1 MPLCYK
7 RRLALL
13 LFLLSV
19 TLLAP
24 AQVCRVTPLSPAQ
37 PPLKVLEGER
47 ATESETFQTGVT
59 AVSPE
64 RLIFFFDTASRIRR
78 ITPDNRMETVAGN
91 GTRTERVTTGEARTN
106 GLPSVGQLLFS
117 RDGVLHFTATGQ
129 VFRLRDGRI
138 EHVAG
143 SGRPGFN
150 VEEGA
155 PEDVNLGGIVNIAF
169 SFNNELLIVDGYNR
183 VRRLDADGVLRTIA
197 GSTLIAAATGLTGDG
212 RPATQAALSNP
223 RQVVPFPDGSYWIR
237 DLGGRHLRLVGA
249 DGIIRT
255 VNQSFDTAVSILQ
268 FPNGA
273 PGASSAN
280 RVYPIRTNG
289 IVETGSNPFPPF
301 TGTPRAID
309 NEGALYFEGSTRPDQ
324 RFPLVRL
331 ANARQQVLA
340 GAPVPPLVEG
350 QAPPYGVWN
359 PRTNS
364 LVYSTNLGTHSAIV
378 EAGARPRVLVG
389 GGGEIGDA
397 GGKRATELTIYGIV
411 AFTIDSEG
419 RIIVGDTYRSRI
431 LVVETSGQV
440 SVLKDAAG
448 QDIVYNTMGSLSSH
462 QRLAADAVGN
472 LYWFQAGATPT
483 GGVFEST
490 IAVWSKATRN
500 VTTFSLRGLYHLL
513 TLPDG
518 TVAAIAGNGSNFRR
532 ILRLSPNGVGE
543 AEPGTAMLP
552 YVSFTR
558 WQSRPYFTAVNR
570 LFRGEFGRMEY
581 LDLPVLE
588 TGATF
593 APDYVLAGDTL
604 IVHSNDGGFY
614 RLDEPASCNWIQQPV
629 IETRN
634 IVNAANG
641 QNPGVVAPRQLI
653 KVIGTGLGP
662 AGGQGFVLDGSL
674 RATGQAA
681 PYPALTLGNWSGAI
695 EFATVTGT
703 VLPVLYSDDTQAV
716 YQVQT
721 GVPAAGYLLYYSW
734 QGLQII
740 HPDRIAAR
748 AANPALF
755 AAAKLADGFLPLAE
769 DATGARLMEDQAVA
783 PGSVVV
789 FVASGLGNLAD
800 NLANGQFCAATGNA
814 VTETPVL
821 TIGGLEAEVIFAGC
835 YPGAI
840 AGTYQIQ
847 VRVPDE
853 LQPGLHPITLEARG
867 QRMAEEPRL
876 LLRIG
881 TAN

>member
-1 MPLCYK
+1 MAHLGIIFSLT
-7 RRLALL
+7 LAAL
-13 LFLLSV
+13 
-19 TLLAP
+19 
-24 AQVCRVTPLSPAQ
+24 AQVCPVTPLSPSQ

-47 ATESETFQTGVT
+47 STESETFQTSVT
-59 AVSPE
+59 AVSPD
-64 RLIFFFDTASRIRR
+64 RQIHFYDTASRIRR
-78 ITPDNRMETVAGN
+78 ITPDNRMETLAGN
-91 GTRTERVTTGEARTN
+91 GTRTERVTTGDARAN
-106 GLPSVGQLLFS
+106 GLPAVGQLLFS

-129 VFRLRDGRI
+129 VFRLRNRQI
-138 EHVAG
+138 ELVAG

-155 PEDVNLGGIVNIAF
+155 PADVNLGGIVNIAF
-169 SFNNELLIVDGYNR
+169 SFSNELLIVDGYSR

-197 GSTLIAAATGLTGDG
+197 GSTLIAAAAGLTGDG

-237 DLGGRHLRLVGA
+237 DLGGRHLRLVGT

-268 FPNGA
+268 FPNGS

-280 RVYPIRTNG
+280 RVYPIRNNG
-289 IVETGSNPFPPF
+289 VVETGSNPFPPF

-309 NEGALYFEGSTRPDQ
+309 SEGALYFEGSTRPDQ
-324 RFPLVRL
+324 RAPLVRL

-340 GAPVPPLVEG
+340 GAPVPPIVEG
-350 QAPPYGVWN
+350 QAPPFGLWN

-364 LVYSTNLGTHSAIV
+364 LLYSTNLGTYSAIV

-389 GGGEIGDA
+389 GGPEISDA
-397 GGKRATELTIYGIV
+397 GGKRATDLTIYGIV
-411 AFTIDSEG
+411 AFTIDPDG
-419 RIIVGDTYRSRI
+419 RIIVGDTYRTRI

-462 QRLAADAVGN
+462 QRLAADAAGN

-490 IAVWSKATRN
+490 IAVWTKATRN
-500 VTTFSLRGLYHLL
+500 VTTFPLRGLYHLL

-532 ILRLSPNGVGE
+532 IVRLTPNGPGDPE
-543 AEPGTAMLP
+543 TGTAMLP

-558 WQSRPYFTAVNR
+558 WQSRPYFTAANR

-581 LDLPVLE
+581 LDLPVLD

-593 APDYVLAGDTL
+593 APDYVVAAGPNL

-614 RLDEPASCNWIQQPV
+614 RLEDPASCSWLRQPV

-641 QNPGVVAPRQLI
+641 QNAGVVAPRQLM

-681 PYPALTLGNWSGAI
+681 PFPALTLGNWSGTI
-695 EFATVTGT
+695 EFATLSGT
-703 VLPVLYSDDTQAV
+703 VLPVLYSDDTQALF
-716 YQVQT
+716 QVQS
-721 GVPAAGYLLYYSW
+721 GVPTAGYLLYYSW
-734 QGLQII
+734 QGLQIV
-740 HPDRIAAR
+740 HPDRLTVR

-755 AAAKLADGFLPLAE
+755 LAAELGDGFLPLAE
-769 DATGARLMEDQAVA
+769 DATGARLTPDQSVA
-783 PGSVVV
+783 PGSTLV
-789 FVASGLGNLAD
+789 FIASGLGNLTD
-800 NLANGQFCAATGNA
+800 NLANGQFCPATRNA

-821 TIGGLEAEVIFAGC
+821 TIGGLDAEVIFAGC

-847 VRVPDE
+847 VRLPAE
-853 LQPGLHPITLEARG
+853 LEPGLHPVTLETRG
-867 QRMAEEPRL
+867 QRMADEPRMV
-876 LLRIG
+876 LRIAP
-881 TAN
+881 AN